1 MIDFYR
7 DTRDMGYELAF
18 YGFWSTPW
26 GRAFGK
32 THESRRTL
40 KTGDEVRGLPEVA
53 KALEAIE
60 QGGFAEAVIRML
72 VLLADNRGQVRRDR
86 LERSSQVLTMDE
98 PFKSLGAERRAM
110 IIHQQTIIAS
120 FEPELAIETLAGLIH
135 EPAEREL
142 AVQLV
147 QYIPGSVDEMS
158 ADTIHLLKRFRQV
171 LDLDTNIENVLENPL
186 HASPRRHTD
195 VYRALISEDHH
206 ESEALEAAIR
216 KAPRA
221 TSARKPAKGK
231 STRRV

>member
-1 MIDFYR
+1 
-7 DTRDMGYELAF
+7 
-18 YGFWSTPW
+18 
-26 GRAFGK
+26 
-32 THESRRTL
+32 
-40 KTGDEVRGLPEVA
+40 
-53 KALEAIE
+53 
-60 QGGFAEAVIRML
+60 
-72 VLLADNRGQVRRDR
+72 
-86 LERSSQVLTMDE
+86 MDE

-135 EPAEREL
+135 DPAEREL

-171 LDLDTNIENVLENPL
+171 LDLDTNIRNVLTNPL

-206 ESEALEAAIR
+206 ESEALEAAIP

-231 STRRV
+231 STRRA

>member
-1 MIDFYR
+1 MS
-7 DTRDMGYELAF
+7 YELAF

-98 PFKSLGAERRAM
+98 PFKSMGAERRSL

-120 FEPELAIETLAGLIH
+120 FEPERAIETLPSLSMSL
-135 EPAEREL
+135 P
-142 AVQLV
+142 
-147 QYIPGSVDEMS
+147 SVNS
-158 ADTIHLLKRFRQV
+158 RSNWCNTFPVRLKRCLQIRLV
-171 LDLDTNIENVLENPL
+171 YSNDSAKYLTWI
-186 HASPRRHTD
+186 RR
-195 VYRALISEDHH
+195 
-206 ESEALEAAIR
+206 
-216 KAPRA
+216 
-221 TSARKPAKGK
+221 
-231 STRRV
+231 